1 MVKDKRPS
9 RYQVSKVYGSRI
21 INWKRNSSPF
31 ISGDAF
37 ADLSDYVAF
46 PPKNRNSRQTIKQ
59 LTNAKVI
66 FCRSDKLQEFFS
78 EFKQLISAKVI
89 IAGNSDFE
97 FHVPPERIP
106 KSVDFLLLQNSFISD
121 DIRFGTLP
129 IGLENLRLGMN
140 GKPRNFFNSKNE
152 PDRNDKVLFGPFSNT
167 HRIRNEVAE
176 IFSEEDYFF
185 DFLTQR
191 MTPKKMNAFVRK
203 YKYVAAIR
211 GNGVDTHR
219 MWESL
224 YLGASPIVCSD
235 KWSESLRAL
244 RLPLLYVDEWSVES
258 VKKIVDVRSFR
269 PFNPKDLQALWMD
282 YWVSEIK
289 SHI

>member
-1 MVKDKRPS
+1 MKVARPS
-9 RYQVSKVYGSRI
+9 RYQVTKIYGSRA
-21 INWKRNSSPF
+21 INWRRNSSPF

-46 PPKNRNSRQTIKQ
+46 PPKNRNPKQ
-59 LTNAKVI
+59 KIDQLASAKVI
-66 FCRSDKLQEFFS
+66 FCRSDRLQEFFS
-78 EFKQLISAKVI
+78 EYQQEISAKVI
-89 IAGNSDFE
+89 VAGNSDFE

-121 DIRFGTLP
+121 DIRFSTLP

-140 GKPRNFFNSKNE
+140 GKPRNFYNPKNE
-152 PDRNDKVLFGPFSNT
+152 RDRNDKVLFGPFSNT
-167 HRIRNEVAE
+167 HRTRTEVAE
-176 IFSEEDYFF
+176 IFSEEDYFL
-185 DFLTQR
+185 DLLTQR
-191 MTPKKMNAFVRK
+191 MTPKEMSSYVRK
-203 YKYVAAIR
+203 YKYVAAVR

-244 RLPLLYVDEWSVES
+244 RLPLLYVDEWSLES
-258 VKKIVDVRSFR
+258 VKKIVDDGSFR

-282 YWVSEIK
+282 YWVSKIK